1 MPDVHIVGA
10 GPAGLFAGIAACRSG
25 KSALAS
31 EEHARVGE
39 PEACSGLISK
49 SGLEAL
55 RSLAGVDYRKAAI
68 NEIKS
73 AKIVCG
79 SQSFAIKPKEE
90 AALLISR
97 QEFDR
102 LAAER
107 FEQEGG
113 KLELGRKVAGEF
125 GADCIIGADGPAS
138 LVADR
143 FGFPKM
149 RSYVASMQG
158 DFAYKCSDAHCA
170 TLYLSSRDFPGF
182 FGWEIPKNES
192 EAKIGLGV
200 ALPNHPLAFYRRFL
214 AKLGVKGKP
223 SHEFS
228 AVIPTSVRAKTAMR
242 KGGRSVLLAGDAA
255 GQVKATTGGGVFF
268 GASCGFLA
276 GSLAGE
282 PEKYEKE
289 WRAAYG
295 LDLAMHRKMRTLLDF
310 TGGQPPGPLV
320 AAAKALFFEELLSE
334 RGKMDRWGQ
343 MASPSTLSAYLGIVV
358 KKSADRLFQHWNEM
372 QRHRNSNPTRK
383 VAGGK
388 Q

>member
-1 MPDVHIVGA
+1 
-10 GPAGLFAGIAACRSG
+10 
-25 KSALAS
+25 
-31 EEHARVGE
+31 
-39 PEACSGLISK
+39 
-49 SGLEAL
+49 
-55 RSLAGVDYRKAAI
+55 LAGVDYSKAAI

-79 SQSFAIKPKEE
+79 SQSIEIKPKEE
-90 AALLISR
+90 TALLISR
-97 QEFDR
+97 KEFDH
-102 LAAER
+102 LAAQR

-113 KLELGRKVAGEF
+113 KLELGRKVARDF
-125 GADCIIGADGPAS
+125 AADCVIGADGPAS
-138 LVADR
+138 LVAER
-143 FGFPKM
+143 FGFPKI

-158 DFAYKCSDAHCA
+158 DFAYECDDARQ
-170 TLYLSSRDFPGF
+170 TELYLSSRDFPGF
-182 FGWEIPKNES
+182 FGWVIPKNES

-200 ALPNHPLAFYRRFL
+200 SLPGHHPLAHYRRFL
-214 AKLGVKGKP
+214 ARLGVKAKP

-228 AVIPTSVRAKTAMR
+228 AVIPTSVRRKTAMR
-242 KGGRSVLLAGDAA
+242 AGSRSILLAGDAA

-289 WRAAYG
+289 WRASYG
-295 LDLAMHRKMRTLLDF
+295 IDLMMHRKMRTLLDF
-310 TGGQPPGPLV
+310 TGGQPLV

-343 MASPSTLSAYLGIVV
+343 MAAPSTLSAYLGIV
-358 KKSADRLFQHWNEM
+358 AR
-372 QRHRNSNPTRK
+372 R

-388 Q
+388 G